1 MDKSEKRKGVKIK
14 INGEE
19 KIFYGENKR
28 EVVEEIPEAAGEEQP
43 DDSFEWILPED
54 SPENKIVL
62 VPTPPKK
69 KMPKLIGFGTSSVKR
84 PNNRSVKTF
93 MIAVFCAI
101 LFGSVLGLIAVNTI
115 TKEKAADAPVETAI
129 TTTATPPVEKKNDG
143 GAKEKGAELKTFLV
157 QGGMFSSEDAAKKIQ
172 GRIMEKQVPAEV
184 FKLEDSYYLFLGS
197 AENLISSK
205 ELALFLK
212 SYDVDVFWKEIDL
225 KATGISTEEEKPLE
239 TMKGI
244 YSSLSEFSATELRG
258 KEATWNPETLKKDMD
273 KLKAEKL
280 SSDLSQMNTHLT
292 AAAKLVN
299 DYEVSKKEEQ
309 LLKAQG
315 ELLKFLKG
323 FQSMDS

>member
-1 MDKSEKRKGVKIK
+1 MSKSEKRKGVKIK

-28 EVVEEIPEAAGEEQP
+28 EDVEEIPEAASEEQP
-43 DDSFEWILPED
+43 DDSFEWVLPED
-54 SPENKIVL
+54 SVENKVVL

-69 KMPKLIGFGTSSVKR
+69 KMPKLIGFGTSTVKR

-93 MIAVFCAI
+93 VISVFCAI
-101 LFGSVLGLIAVNTI
+101 LFGSVLGLIAVKTI
-115 TKEKAADAPVETAI
+115 TKEKAADAPVETGI
-129 TTTATPPVEKKNDG
+129 TTTATPEEKKNVG
-143 GAKEKGAELKTFLV
+143 GAKEKGTELKTFLV

-172 GRIMEKQVPAEV
+172 GKIMEKQVPAEV

-212 SYDVDVFWKEIDL
+212 TYDVDVFWKEIDL
-225 KATGISTEEEKPLE
+225 KATGISTEEEKTLE
-239 TMKGI
+239 TMKGV
-244 YSSLSEFSATELRG
+244 YSSLSEISAAELRG
-258 KEATWNPETLKKDMD
+258 KETTGKPETLKKDMD

-280 SSDLSQMNTHLT
+280 SSELSQMNGHLT
-292 AAAKLVN
+292 AAAMLINEYK
-299 DYEVSKKEEQ
+299 ESKKEEQ
-309 LLKAQG
+309 LLEAQG
-315 ELLKFLKG
+315 KLLKFLKG